1 MFHLALFS
9 FLVKLKKA
17 KFLAQNEAWGKLY
30 QGGGNSCAHPQ
41 FYARERL
48 FTLELLEDGTLVVAL
63 DLLL

>member
-17 KFLAQNEAWGKLY
+17 KFLAQNEALGKLY

-48 FTLELLEDGTLVVAL
+48 FTLELLEDGT
-63 DLLL
+63 